1 MVNLHS
7 KTKPENFQIKVRV
20 PAHFSPLRHLSQA
33 TGGSHL
39 LKKVHV
45 LASESNVYD
54 VELQAAGSLYLEN
67 SYSQA
72 STVLAGK
79 AARQMSAGVS
89 EHLFPLCVGHNAPR
103 NAY

>member
-1 MVNLHS
+1 M
-7 KTKPENFQIKVRV
+7 TV
-20 PAHFSPLRHLSQA
+20 PVHLVTPLRQSGQS
-33 TGGSHL
+33 TGASHL
-39 LKKVHV
+39 LKNVHV
-45 LASESNVYD
+45 LALSSNVYD
-54 VELQAAGSLYLEN
+54 VHAASALLES

-79 AARQMSAGVS
+79 TARQMSAGVS